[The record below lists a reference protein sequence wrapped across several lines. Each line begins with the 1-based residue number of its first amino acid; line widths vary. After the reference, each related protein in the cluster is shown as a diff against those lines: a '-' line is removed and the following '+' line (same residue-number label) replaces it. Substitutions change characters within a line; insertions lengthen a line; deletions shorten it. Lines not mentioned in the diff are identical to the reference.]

1 MRELL
6 VKMSVSAIALNPET
20 FTEQEKKVQWIG
32 REPASVEAIAATEQR
47 LNVKLPSDVIEFY
60 QITNG
65 TSEILSHTFSG
76 FVVIEQIDWLTNV
89 DQEVLENYAGMGE
102 DYLNDLKNSIL
113 IAGVEHVHQIL
124 LIQPH
129 GKFRKW
135 RYWEFATYI
144 PGANEFNDIAT
155 FLDRVND
162 FLIDQIKW
170 KAESNNHGG

>member
-6 VKMSVSAIALNPET
+6 IKMSVSAIALNPDA
-20 FTEQEKKVQWIG
+20 FTEQEKAAQWIG
-32 REPASVEAIAATEQR
+32 REPASAEAIAATEQR

-76 FVVIEQIDWLTNV
+76 FEAIEQIDWLTNV

-102 DYLNDLKNSIL
+102 EYLNDLKNSIL
-113 IAGVEHVHQIL
+113 IAGLEHVHQIL
-124 LIQPH
+124 LIQPY
-129 GKFRKW
+129 GKCPRW

-144 PGANEFNDIAT
+144 PGENEFNDIAT
-155 FLDRVND
+155 YLDRVND
-162 FLIDQIKW
+162 FLADQIKW
-170 KAESNNHGG
+170 KGESEH